1 MIETISNYIQ
11 NTESQEYKACS
22 YEVNGEKIIERTA
35 KITPKKI
42 GQFVTCWQRNANGIT
57 EPFKN
62 TDDFDFFFIKVKKK
76 EKSGVFKFSKE
87 VLIKNGI
94 VSTEKKDGKRGF
106 RVYPIWDKPTNKQ
119 AIKTQ
124 SWQLTY
130 FIND

>member
-1 MIETISNYIQ
+1 MNQTVSNYLQ

-62 TDDFDFFFIKVKKK
+62 TDDFDFFIIKVFK
-76 EKSGVFKFSKE
+76 ENLAGSYKFPKAA
-87 VLIKNGI
+87 LIKNGI
-94 VSTEKKDGKRGF
+94 ISTEKKDGKRGF
-106 RVYPIWDKPTNKQ
+106 RVYPIWDEPTSKQ

-124 SWQLTY
+124 NWQLEY
-130 FIND
+130 FTND